1 MRKSFKNNIQF
12 ATILLLLLCLGCKNK
27 SNTLDTSKFSS
38 LKVMT
43 WNIWGEYNLEPRY
56 TMEGKTARQRV
67 VEIIKDS
74 GADIIT
80 MTETYGSAQAISK
93 ALDFY
98 YYTPS
103 PEANLTIFSRYPL
116 EDFGNVNGLSPFSF
130 IAATTILPSNQK
142 IRVYNIWL
150 TSGGRHIVA
159 IKDNNL
165 SDAEFN
171 DGDENRYKHIQQL
184 LQHEDFKKD
193 LANKDQIPLIVA
205 GDFNCVSH
213 LDFTEETK
221 ASGLNFNRL
230 VANKTSIAMANAG
243 FTDTYR
249 STNPKI
255 TQETLGYTWTTVG
268 LEFTYESDLGFVPIK
283 TDTHPEPE
291 YRNPF
296 ARIDFIYSTGENI
309 IPLNSKTIVHHS
321 SNLNRSFP
329 EFPSDHGAVL
339 TTFQINQN
347 K

>member
-1 MRKSFKNNIQF
+1 M
-12 ATILLLLLCLGCKNK
+12 TVLLLILSLGCKNK
-27 SNTLDTSKFSS
+27 STALDTSKFSS

-43 WNIWGEYNLEPRY
+43 WNIWGRYNLEPRY
-56 TMEGKTARQRV
+56 TMEGKTARERV
-67 VEIIKDS
+67 LDIIKDS
-74 GADIIT
+74 DADIIT
-80 MTETYGSAQAISK
+80 MTETYGSALAISE
-93 ALDFY
+93 ALNFH

-103 PEANLTIFSRYPL
+103 ADANLTIFSRYPL

-130 IAATTILPSNQK
+130 IAATAILPSDQK

-159 IKDNNL
+159 IKDKTL
-165 SDAEFN
+165 SDTEFN
-171 DGDENRYKHIQQL
+171 DGDENRYEHIQQL
-184 LQHEDFKKD
+184 IQHEDFKKD
-193 LANKDQIPLIVA
+193 LVNKDQVPLIVA

-221 ASGLNFNRL
+221 ANGLNFNRL
-230 VANKTSIAMANAG
+230 VANKTSMAMANAS

-268 LEFTYESDLGFVPIK
+268 LEFTYDSDLGFVPIK

-296 ARIDFIYSTGENI
+296 SRIDFIYSTGENI